1 MKVLGAFGSKTKK
14 SQLSSYLLDE
24 KSVIDAGNLIQ
35 SLGDD
40 FLKLENIV
48 LTHAHF
54 DHIVDLPTAIDTFY
68 SRLEKPLNIFATQ
81 EVIDILK
88 ENIFNNKIWPDF
100 SNILLM
106 NHNGNAIVF
115 HALEYFKEYKIGNF
129 CLEPYPNFHTFGSCG
144 FVVNNVMVFTSDTFL
159 CYHTWDF
166 LNQNK
171 SIKKLVI
178 EVSFPSAFNRL
189 AVLSKHLTPVLLQD
203 ELKALQREDVEIYI
217 NHIKYEYRDA
227 IIKELKEI
235 GLYER
240 VIILDDN
247 SEIEI
252 GQKYASAF

>member
-1 MKVLGAFGSKTKK
+1 MKVLGAFGSKTKN

-24 KSVIDAGNLIQ
+24 KTVIDAGNLIQ

-40 FLKLENIV
+40 FLKLENLV

-106 NHNGNAIVF
+106 NHSANTIVF
-115 HALEYFKEYKIGNF
+115 HALEYFKEYTIGNF
-129 CLEPYPNFHTFGSCG
+129 RLKPYPNFHTFGSCG
-144 FVVNNVMVFTSDTFL
+144 YVINERMVFTSDTFL
-159 CYHTWDF
+159 CPHTWDF

-171 SIKKLVI
+171 NLKQLII
-178 EVSFPSAFNRL
+178 EISFPSSFNSL
-189 AVLSKHLTPVLLQD
+189 AVLSKHLTPTLLQK
-203 ELKALQREDVEIYI
+203 ELEYLKRDDVKIYI
-217 NHIKYEYRDA
+217 NHIKYEYIDA
-227 IIKELKEI
+227 IINELKEI
-235 GLYER
+235 GLYDK
-240 VIILDDN
+240 VTLLDDN
-247 SEIEI
+247 FEIEI
-252 GQKYASAF
+252 G